1 MGGTNDLIVL
11 NGGTGDLSTGAVK
24 VNIDTGL
31 GYVAEGTYTII
42 SQSSGTFIAPTIGGG
57 GWTTTWD
64 RRGDTPTL
72 SLGTSGTTV
81 ELTVHTAL
89 AGDALKWSG
98 SAGAAW
104 DVVTS
109 VNWYDTTTSS
119 LDKFY
124 RDDNVTFADTYVS
137 STAPLTTAVTLN
149 TTVTPA
155 SVTFNNTTL
164 NYTLSGTGGISG
176 ATSLVKT
183 GTGTLT
189 ITLTNATNNSYTG
202 GTVINGGILSLSDD
216 NNVGADAGRLTI
228 NKSTGM
234 PQAVLQAT
242 ATFGFAQARPITI
255 GSGGGAIQVA
265 SGQILTISSTSTD
278 FEGPL
283 AVQGD
288 GALTVNLNGAPVVGS
303 GASIS
308 IASTSTLNV
317 GGNNLFSGM
326 NVDNKGALNITSG
339 SKTVGALTGDTG
351 ITTLSAGTSLTATSV
366 AQNTLTIGA
375 GATLTISAIAGGP
388 SADASSLT
396 AVPEPATWAMLM
408 LAAMG
413 LGIYWR
419 RRR

>member
-1 MGGTNDLIVL
+1 
-11 NGGTGDLSTGAVK
+11 
-24 VNIDTGL
+24 
-31 GYVAEGTYTII
+31 
-42 SQSSGTFIAPTIGGG
+42 
-57 GWTTTWD
+57 
-64 RRGDTPTL
+64 
-72 SLGTSGTTV
+72 
-81 ELTVHTAL
+81 L

-242 ATFGFAQARPITI
+242 VTFGFAQARPITI
-255 GSGGGAIQVA
+255 GTGGGAIQVA